1 MNRYFNKFKN
11 NVWIC
16 FVFVAA
22 ALFAASCASPNV
34 NPPKARSHTGY
45 VDFFAGDTNLC
56 WQVDRI
62 SKGNT
67 NQVYIQFGPLG
78 EHILR
83 LAFAPGHYEFRVT
96 FLNHVITQAGIAE
109 VEVKDGM
116 VTPVL
121 VILDETGKTLVR
133 TRETSVGGTYY
144 GSYGRNTRINTDETA
159 MFQISLEPKD
169 ALPYKPK
176 MEMPYAHPDGSQ

>member
-1 MNRYFNKFKN
+1 MKN
-11 NVWIC
+11 FISFSFAPAVLTG
-16 FVFVAA
+16 VFVLLVAG
-22 ALFAASCASPNV
+22 CASQNV
-34 NPPKARSHTGY
+34 NPAKARSHTGY

-56 WQVDRI
+56 WQIDRI
-62 SKGNT
+62 YGAGKT
-67 NQVYIQFGPLG
+67 NQIFAQFGPLG
-78 EHILR
+78 EPILR

-96 FLNHVITQAGIAE
+96 FLNHVITRPGIAD
-109 VEVKDGM
+109 VEIKDGM

-121 VILDETGKTLVR
+121 VILDEAGKTLVR

-159 MFQISLEPKD
+159 MFQIGLEPKD

-176 MEMPYAHPDGSQ
+176 GEMPYANPDDSQ